1 MNLLY
6 KEASEKTP
14 LVSFNFDKGL
24 FILEGQC
31 TLEEPD
37 SFFTPI
43 ENHIKEYIKQ
53 PAGLT
58 ILTINL
64 SAINISSSKF
74 LLKIVILL
82 DELYQLKKDVKIR
95 WVYNN
100 DEDGNYE
107 LGNDYADM
115 VSVPFEFIETV
126 QNFMTTI

>member
-1 MNLLY
+1 MDLLY
-6 KEASEKTP
+6 KEASENTP
-14 LVSFNFDKGL
+14 LVSFNFEKGL

-31 TLEEPD
+31 TLDEQE
-37 SFFTPI
+37 SFFTSI
-43 ENHIKEYIKQ
+43 ENHIIDYIKQ
-53 PAGLT
+53 PADCT
-58 ILTINL
+58 ILTLNL

-74 LLKIVILL
+74 LLNIVVLL
-82 DELYQLKKDVKIR
+82 DELYQLNKDVKIR

>member
-1 MNLLY
+1 MYLLY
-6 KEASEKTP
+6 KEASENTP
-14 LVSFNFDKGL
+14 LVSFNFKKGL

-31 TLEEPD
+31 TLDEPE
-37 SFFTPI
+37 SFFTSI
-43 ENHIKEYIKQ
+43 ENHVRDYTKQ
-53 PAGLT
+53 PAECT
-58 ILTINL
+58 ILTLNL

-74 LLKIVILL
+74 LLNIVVLL
-82 DELYQLKKDVKIR
+82 DELYQLNKDVKIR
-95 WVYNN
+95 WVYN

>member
-1 MNLLY
+1 MNLLHR
-6 KEASEKTP
+6 EASEKTP

-31 TLEEPD
+31 TLEAPE
-37 SFFTPI
+37 SFFTLI
-43 ENHIKEYIKQ
+43 ENHIKEYVKQ
-53 PAGLT
+53 PADLT
-58 ILTINL
+58 ILTLNL